1 MSNISEFYNPVY
13 EVTIK
18 TNVRDYKRIEGGRLD
33 MVINRIDKLTEHKG
47 SMLGIKEDIVEIVYK
62 KIA

>member
-1 MSNISEFYNPVY
+1 
-13 EVTIK
+13 
-18 TNVRDYKRIEGGRLD
+18 
-33 MVINRIDKLTEHKG
+33 MVINRIDKLTKNKG

>member
-18 TNVRDYKRIEGGRLD
+18 TNNRVYKRTEGGRLD
-33 MVINRIDKLTEHKG
+33 IVINRIDKLAKNKG